1 MGKILSYLRSFSGVE
16 PDTNFQR
23 TRIKGF
29 ALAHGWTVEGWFED
43 ISDEVLTPMME
54 RERGQELANQ
64 VRPGDIII
72 AYSAEAISNS
82 ATDFVGA
89 IDYFTRK
96 KVQMFLVQET
106 LEMAPV
112 ATDMARKLA
121 ARFELGE
128 KRRSLLLSRA
138 RREKEDKG
146 QFAGGRV
153 PFGWKRD
160 EEGKLVAE
168 PSQQEAIR
176 EMRRLRGQG
185 FSYRSI
191 EAKMAEHG
199 FKVSHQSV
207 KAILAYE
214 RNQ

>member
-1 MGKILSYLRSFSGVE
+1 MGKVFSYLRSFSGVE
-16 PDTNFQR
+16 PDTNFQKL
-23 TRIKGF
+23 RIKGF

-43 ISDEVLTPMME
+43 FSDDAMIPMRD
-54 RERGQELANQ
+54 RERGRELASQ
-64 VRPGDIII
+64 VRDGDIII

-82 ATDFVGA
+82 ATDFFRAV
-89 IDYFTRK
+89 DYFARR
-96 KVQMFLVQET
+96 KVQILLVQET
-106 LEMAPV
+106 LEMAPL
-112 ATDMARKLA
+112 ATDMARNLA

-153 PFGWKRD
+153 PFGWKRND
-160 EEGKLVAE
+160 DGKLVAE

-185 FSYRSI
+185 VSYRSI
-191 EAKMAEHG
+191 EAKMAEQG